1 MAVYCHFSKAQL
13 HNVSLSNFCGGSDLQ
28 VSAKVLKV
36 ALRHVEDEHGQQ
48 RHSKDDTTALG
59 SYDELK
65 TAVGQEVGLGITVF
79 CCIWRTDDD

>member
-1 MAVYCHFSKAQL
+1 MPTLARDFTVEWLYTVISAK
-13 HNVSLSNFCGGSDLQ
+13 HNYTTSVSRSVCGGSNLQ
-28 VSAKVLKV
+28 MSAKVLKV

-65 TAVGQEVGLGITVF
+65 TAVG
-79 CCIWRTDDD
+79 